1 MAKAK
6 KGGLGK
12 GLDAL
17 FVDNKT
23 EDSGTMT
30 LRISEIEPN
39 KSQPRRDFDEQTL
52 GELADSI
59 REHGII
65 QPLLVRPLPSGNYQ
79 IVAGER
85 RWRASRMIGL
95 DEVPVVIRDL
105 KDEQAMEIAL
115 IENLQRED
123 LNIIEE
129 ALGYKTLMEEFNQ
142 TQEDVAVKVGKSR
155 PAIANCIR
163 LLNLP
168 KEVVAMVKDG
178 SLSAGHARALLALG
192 DDSLIIQTAKMAAD
206 GKLTVRDIEKM
217 NTNKSKSSKTV
228 AKKLPVFYQEAE
240 LALSDAIGHKVK
252 ITGTQK
258 KSTIQIEF
266 YSEDEL
272 KEIISH
278 FETIS

>member
-1 MAKAK
+1 MSKSR

-23 EDSGTMT
+23 EDSGTVT

-39 KSQPRRDFDEQTL
+39 RSQPRKDFDEQAL
-52 GELADSI
+52 AELADSI
-59 REHGII
+59 KEHGII

-79 IVAGER
+79 LVAGER

-95 DEVPVVIRDL
+95 DEVPVVIRDIP
-105 KDEQAMEIAL
+105 DEQAMEIAL

-129 ALGYKTLMEEFNQ
+129 AMGYKTLMEEFEM
-142 TQEDVAVKVGKSR
+142 TQEDVSAKVGKSR
-155 PAIANCIR
+155 PAISNSIR

-178 SLSAGHARALLALG
+178 SLSARHARALLSLG
-192 DDSLIIQTAKMAAD
+192 DEQLIISTAISAAD

-217 NTNKSKSSKTV
+217 CREKADKPKKAKTAV
-228 AKKLPVFYQEAE
+228 PVFYQEAA
-240 LALSDAIGHKVK
+240 LALTDAIGHKVK
-252 ITGTQK
+252 ISGNHK

-272 KEIISH
+272 KDIIKH
-278 FETIS
+278 FEVNN